1 MGGEQALGVVTE
13 GIAIG
18 LSPRGR
24 GTGRFRRPG
33 CPARRF
39 IPAWAGNSLP
49 RSDIPLRIP
58 VHPRVGG
65 EQVIRGN
72 MGNPLNGS
80 SPRGRGT
87 VPPARA
93 APGPVRFI
101 PAWAGNRFL
110 PSRCWYQRSVHPRV
124 GGEQVRALVNG
135 DISSGSSPRGRGTA
149 GVTTGA
155 DRPRRFIPAWAGN
168 RAALRAVTGLA
179 AVHPRVGG
187 EQCAGGAVNRRDSG
201 SSPRGRGTVLHN
213 CPCATLRRF
222 IPAWA
227 GNSGAEWQQFF
238 TVAVHPRVGGEQ
250 AFRNAALR
258 QFSGSSPRGRGTV
271 SGTMTPIENPRF
283 IPAWAGIS
291 ISSSTLSCSITVHPR
306 VGGEQLFRAI
316 ERHLAD
322 GSSPRGRGT
331 GP

>member
-1 MGGEQALGVVTE
+1 M
-13 GIAIG
+13 
-18 LSPRGR
+18 
-24 GTGRFRRPG
+24 
-33 CPARRF
+33 
-39 IPAWAGNSLP
+39 
-49 RSDIPLRIP
+49 
-58 VHPRVGG
+58 
-65 EQVIRGN
+65 
-72 MGNPLNGS
+72 
-80 SPRGRGT
+80 
-87 VPPARA
+87 
-93 APGPVRFI
+93 
-101 PAWAGNRFL
+101 
-110 PSRCWYQRSVHPRV
+110 
-124 GGEQVRALVNG
+124 RALVNG

-258 QFSGSSPRGRGTV
+258 QFSGSSPRGRGTAFPQAPSV
-271 SGTMTPIENPRF
+271 AQSRF
-283 IPAWAGIS
+283 IPAWAGNRRCARVVKQGNS
-291 ISSSTLSCSITVHPR
+291 VHPR
-306 VGGEQLFRAI
+306 VGGEQAI
-316 ERHLAD
+316 GVSGRMTRR

-331 GP
+331 GRGLRVSGS